1 MMTLVNDADYFY
13 SILKSYGRN
22 NEHIRFARG
31 LNEMQEAI
39 DALRETI
46 ARLEREKGLLVAV
59 AEAAREYQ
67 VAVGTRWGGD
77 SDMAHLLKLGIE
89 FNDARQAAIDG
100 GALGSGDDE

>member
-1 MMTLVNDADYFY
+1 MTLVNDADYFY

-59 AEAAREYQ
+59 AEAAREMKQ
-67 VAVGTRWGGD
+67 IEELA
-77 SDMAHLLKLGIE
+77 MAIHLLSLCPLIVKPSMTV
-89 FNDARQAAIDG
+89 R
-100 GALGSGDDE
+100 